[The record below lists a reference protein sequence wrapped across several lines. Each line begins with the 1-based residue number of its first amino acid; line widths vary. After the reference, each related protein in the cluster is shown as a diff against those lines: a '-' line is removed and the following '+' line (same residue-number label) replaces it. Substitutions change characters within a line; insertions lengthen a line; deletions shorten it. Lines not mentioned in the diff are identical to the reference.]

1 RYTDMTWHRMEK
13 VFFTTKTSSKKYYLW
28 NKFEFP
34 GLDKTTMKILDCE
47 RVLDGGK
54 RNRCVVLPANV
65 PMVADSLKRKNQNWI
80 ARANSA
86 NDLIIQVGD
95 SSFHLHKL
103 AMVSRSEYLNRLVFK
118 KRSNIEE
125 NTSTIQIDNIPVL
138 QCYVLGMSSD
148 SAAKV
153 HTVGRLVDGYL
164 SQVARDQMLKV
175 ESFKLLVEVLPQ
187 NARECDDNLYKVID
201 MYLKARPYLTEED
214 RENVC
219 SILEYHRLSQEARQ
233 HVMKND
239 RLPLKLSTG
248 FVLLEQVSM
257 SWTVASKGS
266 NYQRTKTQ
274 TSMRVSKDFENIQ
287 MNQEIKVMRKDVEMM
302 KSQLLEL
309 NTCKMK
315 LQKQMK
321 ICTR

>member
-125 NTSTIQIDNIPVL
+125 NTSTIQIDNIP
-138 QCYVLGMSSD
+138 G
-148 SAAKV
+148 
-153 HTVGRLVDGYL
+153 GR
-164 SQVARDQMLKV
+164 
-175 ESFKLLVEVLPQ
+175 
-187 NARECDDNLYKVID
+187 
-201 MYLKARPYLTEED
+201 
-214 RENVC
+214 
-219 SILEYHRLSQEARQ
+219 
-233 HVMKND
+233 
-239 RLPLKLSTG
+239 
-248 FVLLEQVSM
+248 
-257 SWTVASKGS
+257 
-266 NYQRTKTQ
+266 KT
-274 TSMRVSKDFENIQ
+274 FEN
-287 MNQEIKVMRKDVEMM
+287 E
-302 KSQLLEL
+302 
-309 NTCKMK
+309 
-315 LQKQMK
+315 
-321 ICTR
+321 